1 MFVLFLLNILNINEP
16 ALPERDE
23 TDPHVA
29 VLRRQRGRPT
39 NGQHAAVNMD
49 GQRGPVK
56 RPTRA
61 SFFI

>member
-1 MFVLFLLNILNINEP
+1 MGLFV
-16 ALPERDE
+16 ERDE